1 MGTPIQR
8 SSHKQRG
15 TVMVLALIIVTLVI
29 VLVAD
34 ATQVARMEREA
45 SRNAATDLRIEAAM
59 SGALEIAKAY
69 LTDDLINSGETDSL
83 IEEWAL
89 EEGLEREF
97 DPESTSGMAL
107 GAGPASDATDE
118 FPRARI
124 FIEDE
129 ERKWP
134 LPWLR
139 MGSDS
144 MRERR
149 RDGLA
154 TVLDDFRANTPFDL
168 EPALAQNYAQRI
180 SEFINRKEGDTG
192 FGPTPRPL
200 TKTGLPLHVLDLG
213 LIPGIPHELLYRQ
226 VDPESGTVVAGLM
239 DVVTLWSDG
248 KINVNTASLAVL
260 RGVFRRREDDMSV
273 ANDIIKRRDGMQEE
287 YELQENTR
295 DLSPEE
301 RRQRRREERAAEER
315 NSGNPL
321 ASGGRESG
329 SASGGGRSSGGNA
342 ANEASGAFT
351 SMDQLKKE
359 VNTLTDRL
367 YTEIATTVTLQSKV
381 FSIWVEIEVGG
392 MRKVR
397 RTILRREGPRFVMIL
412 SENADYPTW
421 RQLSEDEYRSR
432 LSASGLADEAAPAKG
447 R

>member
-1 MGTPIQR
+1 
-8 SSHKQRG
+8 
-15 TVMVLALIIVTLVI
+15 MVLALIIVTLVI

-59 SGALEIAKAY
+59 AGALEIAKAY

-83 IEEWAL
+83 IEEWAI

-97 DPESTSGMAL
+97 DPESTAGMAM
-107 GAGPASDATDE
+107 GAGPSSDVTDE

-134 LPWLR
+134 LAWLK
-139 MGSDS
+139 MGSEA

-154 TVLDDFRANTPFDL
+154 TVLDDYRANTPLDIDS
-168 EPALAQNYAQRI
+168 ALAQNYAARI
-180 SEFINRKEGDTG
+180 AEFINRKEGDSG

-200 TKTGLPLHVLDLG
+200 TKSGLPLHVMDLG
-213 LIPGIPHELLYRQ
+213 LIPGIPHDLIYRK
-226 VDPESGTVVAGLM
+226 VDPEAGTVIPGLM
-239 DVVTLWSDG
+239 DVVTLWTDG
-248 KINVNTASLAVL
+248 KINVNTAPLAVL

-273 ANDIIKRRDGMQEE
+273 GNDIVKRRDGMQEE
-287 YELQENTR
+287 YELRENTR
-295 DLSPEE
+295 ELSPEE
-301 RRQRRREERAAEER
+301 RRRRKREERAEEER
-315 NSGNPL
+315 NAGTQGEGEARGGRSGGA
-321 ASGGRESG
+321 ASGGREG
-329 SASGGGRSSGGNA
+329 ATGEEG
-342 ANEASGAFT
+342 SGAFS

-367 YTEIATTVTLQSKV
+367 YTEVSSTISLQSKV
-381 FSIWVEIEVGG
+381 FSVWVEIEVGG
-392 MRKVR
+392 LRKVR

-421 RQLSEDEYRSR
+421 RQLSDDEYRSR
-432 LSASGLADEAAPAKG
+432 LSANGLGDAPAPAKP